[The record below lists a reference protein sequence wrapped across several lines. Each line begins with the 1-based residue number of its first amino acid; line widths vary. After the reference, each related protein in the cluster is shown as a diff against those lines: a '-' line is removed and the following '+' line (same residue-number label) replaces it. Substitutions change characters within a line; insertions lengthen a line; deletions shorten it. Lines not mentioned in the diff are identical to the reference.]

1 MAKILNCC
9 NVLKR
14 IDQAM
19 ASRKRNVNFV
29 ARRGRPGLVLLVAA
43 ILVSHAVADKVF
55 YRYKN
60 EQGITVQAD
69 RLPPEVVSR
78 GYEVVS
84 ANGDVLKTIPR
95 ELSESELKLRATEQE
110 ERQREI
116 ERQEKIQKWDK
127 SLVLRYSNVEEIEA
141 AKQRA
146 VKEYDTRIGIL
157 NGNLMSLKGQIET
170 EQNDAAN
177 YARRGQSAPDALLGR
192 LDALKSE
199 VLYAETAIDDL
210 RQERVATELQ
220 FELDKERFNYLM
232 DLAGKRQ

>member
-1 MAKILNCC
+1 MNCC
-9 NVLKR
+9 DVLKR
-14 IDQAM
+14 IDRAM
-19 ASRKRNVNFV
+19 ALRKSNAHFV
-29 ARRGRPGLVLLVAA
+29 ARRGNPGFVFLVAA
-43 ILVSHAVADKVF
+43 ILVGNAGADKVF

-69 RLPPEVVSR
+69 RLPPEVVPR

-95 ELSESELKLRATEQE
+95 ELSESELKLRATQQEQ
-110 ERQREI
+110 RQRAI
-116 ERQEKIQKWDK
+116 EQQEKIQKWDK

-146 VKEYDTRIGIL
+146 LKEYDTRIGIL

-177 YARRGQSAPDALLGR
+177 YARLGKSAPDALQGR

-199 VLYAETAIDDL
+199 VLYAETMIDDL

-220 FELDKERFNYLM
+220 FELDKERFDYLM